1 MTQIKQN
8 DQSDCSRLSGLFQA
22 MSNNCGISTISC
34 QTISIYEF
42 AEHFKE
48 FLATKPTMFVSTLF
62 AQRKLVSKDA
72 NRLTVLPVFT
82 VYN

>member
-1 MTQIKQN
+1 MTQILEI
-8 DQSDCSRLSGLFQA
+8 DQSECSRLSGLYQA

-48 FLATKPTMFVSTLF
+48 FLATKPTILFSTLF
-62 AQRKLVSKDA
+62 AQRKLVSKDV
-72 NRLTVLPVFT
+72 NRLTLLPVFT
-82 VYN
+82 VNK